1 VVPEPVDKW
10 QNVDG
15 KGGNMLDE
23 FYSNPQ
29 RFAYT
34 FQNYVF
40 VTRVMQVRASLEHT
54 PFFSLRI
61 HSRDQEEETCQSAMH
76 EWPYPSLPLSS
87 CYTAKRA
94 RSCFAGAVWAPL
106 GTVAGRNDGV
116 DRAMPLPSQER
127 DSQGGPAPMRLLERS
142 VFSDRMVFVRAVHEA
157 RYMSDLEL
165 SVYDSWFEP
174 IVDVI
179 PTIVPDGFIYLQA
192 DPDTCMRRLIR
203 RQRAE
208 EKTVRTAP
216 YLHNTGSSEL

>member
-1 VVPEPVDKW
+1 MVEDKLCHA
-10 QNVDG
+10 N
-15 KGGNMLDE
+15 
-23 FYSNPQ
+23 
-29 RFAYT
+29 A
-34 FQNYVF
+34 
-40 VTRVMQVRASLEHT
+40 
-54 PFFSLRI
+54 
-61 HSRDQEEETCQSAMH
+61 
-76 EWPYPSLPLSS
+76 
-87 CYTAKRA
+87 
-94 RSCFAGAVWAPL
+94 
-106 GTVAGRNDGV
+106 
-116 DRAMPLPSQER
+116 QER

-208 EKTVRTAP
+208 EKTVRTM
-216 YLHNTGSSEL
+216 LWWHCR